1 MAGRC
6 WLVVTV
12 TEAAKT
18 LTKSVM
24 AVVALSLILA
34 GCGSGGGSGTSH
46 GGNDQ
51 APPTTETPPTT
62 GMPPTTET
70 PPTTRTP
77 PTERTPPTNPGPGP
91 VVQQTVHV
99 VDGDTIEIDGQ
110 RYRLQG
116 FDAPERHQMC
126 RGADDAPWACG
137 QAATATLER
146 LVSTGTV
153 GCEDSGQRSYGRIV
167 GSCSAGGA
175 EFGAALVRA
184 GLAINEPRYAP
195 DYSAREREARNRG
208 AGMHAG
214 RYLAPWDWRAGDRLG
229 DAVPGHLLSR
239 DADIEVRG
247 VLPPE
252 QRPGEVVQYDPAD
265 LMDATAWG
273 GWTNRSAFAV
283 VHDGGDVL
291 GLSWTPHFPGTNPKE
306 ADGRASWSGLM
317 AGVDT
322 GDGGAMS
329 GRVLITLAD
338 FSDPEVDVY
347 FTGVRMIAS
356 GTPVRGMAWENLHV
370 SQGSFSS
377 VVPGSQ
383 IKGRFHGDRHQ
394 EAGGV
399 FEHGAMVG
407 AFGAVRD

>member
-1 MAGRC
+1 MWG
-6 WLVVTV
+6 VVR
-12 TEAAKT
+12 
-18 LTKSVM
+18 
-24 AVVALSLILA
+24 
-34 GCGSGGGSGTSH
+34 
-46 GGNDQ
+46 
-51 APPTTETPPTT
+51 PTT
-62 GMPPTTET
+62 GT
-70 PPTTRTP
+70 PPADGTS
-77 PTERTPPTNPGPGP
+77 PTNPEPDP
-91 VVQQTVHV
+91 VPRQTVRV
-99 VDGDTIEIDGQ
+99 VDGDTIEVDGQ

-126 RGADDAPWACG
+126 RDADDAPWACG
-137 QAATATLER
+137 RAATEELEN
-146 LVSTGTV
+146 LVSAGTV

-167 GSCSAGGA
+167 GSCSAGGV

-184 GLAINEPRYAP
+184 GLAIDEPRYAP
-195 DYSAREREARNRG
+195 DHSAGEREARDRG

-229 DAVPGHLLSR
+229 DAVPGYLLSH
-239 DADIEVRG
+239 DADIGVRD

-252 QRPGEVVQYDPAD
+252 QRPGEVVQYDPAG
-265 LMDATAWG
+265 LMDAMAWG

-283 VHDGGDVL
+283 VHDGGEVL
-291 GLSWTPHFPGTNPKE
+291 GLSWTPHFPGTDPKE
-306 ADGRASWSGLM
+306 ADGGASWSGPM

-329 GRVLITLAD
+329 GRILITLTD
-338 FSDPEVDVY
+338 FSDPEVDVS

-356 GTPVRGMAWENLHV
+356 GTPVSGMAWENLPV

-377 VVPGSQ
+377 AVPGIWIQ
-383 IKGRFHGDRHQ
+383 GRFHGDRHQ

-399 FEHGAMVG
+399 FGHGAIVG